1 MFNHLLNIY
10 NSLTQEKHIKK
21 LAKHNGKNKQA
32 KLTDYGAIKNLT
44 LYSKKKL
51 SEVSDAFFLL
61 LDFDQEETLLN
72 VIYIW

>member
-1 MFNHLLNIY
+1 MYNHLLNIY

-21 LAKHNGKNKQA
+21 FAKHNGKNKQA

-51 SEVSDAFFLL
+51 S
-61 LDFDQEETLLN
+61 
-72 VIYIW
+72 